1 MSEVIKLHQ
10 TSKTGKLPQ
19 GPPRRAPNAE
29 RRSREYLTPAEV
41 EALIDAARSAGRY
54 GHRDAALILLAY
66 RHALRVSELVSLQRD
81 QVDLEQGTLHVNRL
95 KNGTPS
101 VHPLR
106 GVELRALR
114 RLYREYTYSTY
125 IFSTERKGPMT
136 ASAVRKIIARAG
148 ELAGIAFPV
157 HPHMLRHATG
167 FYLASKGQDTRAIQA
182 YMGHKNIQHTVRYTE
197 MSPDR
202 FKSFWKD

>member
-182 YMGHKNIQHTVRYTE
+182 YMGHKNIQHTVRYSE